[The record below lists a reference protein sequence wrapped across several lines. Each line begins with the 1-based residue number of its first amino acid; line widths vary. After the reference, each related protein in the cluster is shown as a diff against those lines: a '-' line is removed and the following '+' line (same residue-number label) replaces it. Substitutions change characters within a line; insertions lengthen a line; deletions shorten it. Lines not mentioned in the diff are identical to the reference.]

1 MPEEKDMT
9 KEYEAIKKKHNL
21 PELKELDKEFC
32 IGKLEETTFLLRDII
47 SKMNERLEQTLKI
60 LGDIIQ
66 PENNLANMYEA
77 EGFSDEEK
85 KNIFDLFKKISYYHK
100 ELLINDYEHNEDSAA
115 ELINKTFKEWKE
127 LKQEFLRILD
137 KVKQY
142 WKKETKSRLELGYFG

>member
-9 KEYEAIKKKHNL
+9 KEYETLKKKYNL

-32 IGKLEETTFLLRDII
+32 IGKLEETTFLLRGII
-47 SKMNERLEQTLKI
+47 NKMNERLEQTLKI

-77 EGFSDEEK
+77 EGFSDDEK

-100 ELLINDYEHNEDSAA
+100 ELLINDFTHEEDLAA

-127 LKQEFLRILD
+127 LKQEFLKILD